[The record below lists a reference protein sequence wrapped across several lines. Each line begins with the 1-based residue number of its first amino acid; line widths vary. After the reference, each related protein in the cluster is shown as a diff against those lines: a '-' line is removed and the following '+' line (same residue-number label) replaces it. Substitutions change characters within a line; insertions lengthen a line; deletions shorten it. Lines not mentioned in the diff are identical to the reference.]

1 MSKITTEDCKNF
13 IKEQYGLTTTVK
25 IKREKKYK
33 DGNDDVIRE
42 FSIEGYANCFI
53 IENKNGD
60 LSIINADE
68 IVAKPVKSESVQDFN
83 AKKFLKKHIKKLEED
98 EGDDDEEEALSV
110 FMKET
115 AKLSPE
121 NKTKVANEFCFYFP
135 YETYSNMTKF
145 IVNGLDTP
153 IIRKGE
159 FGKES
164 LCVIFYDSVDSEPD
178 LLVSHI
184 LEEILPEYFHKVDEY
199 HFEVSLNDI
208 TKELTIKDMIE
219 LLENYGFTYKSSTEY
234 LDTNGCMLKKLNLK

>member
-1 MSKITTEDCKNF
+1 MSKVTTEDCKNF
-13 IKEQYGLTTTVK
+13 IKEQRGLTSTVK

-33 DGNDDVIRE
+33 DINGDVIRE
-42 FSIEGYANCFI
+42 FSIEGYDNCFI

-60 LSIINADE
+60 LSVINADE
-68 IVAKPVKSESVQDFN
+68 IITKPVKSESVQDFN
-83 AKKFLKKHIKKLEED
+83 AKRFLKKYIKKLEED
-98 EGDDDEEEALSV
+98 EGEDDEEALSV

-135 YETYSNMTKF
+135 YETYGNMTKF

-153 IIRKGE
+153 MIRKGE
-159 FGKES
+159 FRKES

-199 HFEVSLNDI
+199 HFEVSLNEI
-208 TKELTIKDMIE
+208 TEELTIKDMIA
-219 LLENYGFTYKSSTEY
+219 LLENYGFTYKNNTEY

>member
-1 MSKITTEDCKNF
+1 MSKVTTEDCKNF
-13 IKEQYGLTTTVK
+13 IKEHYGLTSTVK

-33 DGNDDVIRE
+33 DGNGDIIRE
-42 FSIEGYANCFI
+42 FSIDGLANCLI
-53 IENKNGD
+53 KENDHGE
-60 LSIINADE
+60 LFIINAEDL
-68 IVAKPVKSESVQDFN
+68 VAKPVKTESVQEFN
-83 AKKFLKKHIKKLEED
+83 AKRFLKKHIKKLEED

-115 AKLSPE
+115 ARLSPE
-121 NKTKVANEFCFYFP
+121 NKLKVANEFCFYFP

-153 IIRKGE
+153 MI

-164 LCVIFYDSVDSEPD
+164 LCVVFYDSLDSEPD

-199 HFEVSLNDI
+199 HFEMSLNEI
-208 TKELTIKDMIE
+208 TKQLTIKDMIAF
-219 LLENYGFTYKSSTEY
+219 LENYGFTYKNNTKY
-234 LDTNGCMLKKLNLK
+234 LDTNGCMLAKLNLK

>member
-13 IKEQYGLTTTVK
+13 IKEQYGLTSTVK

-33 DGNDDVIRE
+33 DGNGDVVRE
-42 FSIEGYANCFI
+42 FSIDGLANCLI
-53 IENKNGD
+53 KESDNGE
-60 LSIINADE
+60 LSIITAED
-68 IVAKPVKSESVQDFN
+68 IVAKPVKTESGQEFN
-83 AKKFLKKHIKKLEED
+83 AKRFLKKHIKKLEED

-115 AKLSPE
+115 ARLSPE
-121 NKTKVANEFCFYFP
+121 NKLKVANEFCFYFP

-153 IIRKGE
+153 MI
-159 FGKES
+159 FGKET

-184 LEEILPEYFHKVDEY
+184 LEGILPEYFHKVDEY
-199 HFEVSLNDI
+199 HFEIKLNEI
-208 TKELTIKDMIE
+208 TRNLTIRDMIA
-219 LLENYGFTYKSSTEY
+219 LLEYYGFTYKSSTEY